1 MATFCLIGTTTPNF
15 GAVMNEVDRV
25 RRNIVKLRLK
35 KGWTQE
41 RLAFESDVSKAGL
54 CDIES
59 GKRNPTVKTLEKLA
73 TALEV
78 SLSKL
83 VS

>member
-1 MATFCLIGTTTPNF
+1 
-15 GAVMNEVDRV
+15 MNASDRV
-25 RRNIVKLRLK
+25 RQNIVEIRRK

-73 TALEV
+73 IALEIP
-78 SLSKL
+78 LSKL